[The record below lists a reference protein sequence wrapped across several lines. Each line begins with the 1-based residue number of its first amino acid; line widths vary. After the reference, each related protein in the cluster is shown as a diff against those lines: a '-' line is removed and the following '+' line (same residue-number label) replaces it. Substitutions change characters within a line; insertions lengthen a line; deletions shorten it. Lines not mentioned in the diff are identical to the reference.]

1 MAFTVPT
8 SWQYIDGTHQVAPRA
23 PIVGGKTGSYA
34 FDALIADHHLVRAS
48 RMPAV
53 LAMAKTDAWTTT
65 AGPGSGVGSW
75 ASFGKVKFETQAGF
89 DGRLNVTAWAKD
101 CQGGAGGVYV
111 AVFNTS
117 SVLQASAT
125 LTNTSSGTKQQLTGS
140 ITGLSASTEYLI
152 EVRFAA
158 RTAGSPTAMLYGVL
172 VEPRALTSS
181 TIDDKLDDQR
191 AKDDESA
198 SSLLPYRIRENLIA
212 SMRERMP
219 QCAHVYPE
227 ESKIQMSAPE
237 VSTHPDEWWGI
248 PIVVPVPRG
257 AVEVGVRIVYEV
269 TTASVKARLRVIG
282 GDIGSAVTL
291 STTGSTTLSSD
302 LTVAVRSGDSRSAL
316 VMLSFQSTRGSAIA
330 VANGATSSDGLA
342 SRKVAISLL
351 SGSVTA
357 HSVIQ
362 NAGST
367 KPATYIGSVS
377 GGTNIT
383 IWPERWPIADIFGGS
398 VYTLGKIKLHSVG
411 VEVKADA
418 SSLVDFSVPTTRF
431 MSVEKV
437 MQYETITNLDAASW
451 EIYSSAS
458 RWYAMRPTAAAL
470 SSFFGVSEASGAP
483 AAGAIVER
491 RADSEGVEVSL
502 LVISSG
508 FGNRVVETEV
518 TIRSVN
524 GGTSGSITIVGSV
537 SDDIFI
543 GTPQGEQLAT
553 QVAGLTD
560 GFGTTDWSAQ
570 DLIRES
576 EAEQLG
582 VIKGIAPWPAGSG
595 VGDVLEVTCTV
606 GDGVRHVFGA
616 SLREWVRPRSG

>member
-1 MAFTVPT
+1 MAFTVPAE
-8 SWQYIDGTHQVAPRA
+8 WQYIDGTHQVAPRA

-53 LAMAKTDAWTTT
+53 LAMANTDAWTTT

-89 DGRLNVTAWAKD
+89 DGRLNVTAWAQD

-125 LTNTSSGTKQQLTGS
+125 LTNTSSGTKQELTGS

-198 SSLLPYRIRENLIA
+198 SALLPYRIRENLIA

-219 QCAHVYPE
+219 QCAHVYPD

-269 TTASVKARLRVIG
+269 ATASVKARLRVIG

-316 VMLSFQSTRGSAIA
+316 VMLSFQSTRGSAVA
-330 VANGATSSDGLA
+330 VANGATSADGLA
-342 SRKVAISLL
+342 SRKVALSLL

-362 NAGST
+362 NAGSS

-418 SSLVDFSVPTTRF
+418 SSLRLFCSDDSVHERRQGHAIRDDHESRRGVVGNLFGRVAMVCHATDRGCAVVVLRSLRGVRSSGSGRDRRTSSRF
-431 MSVEKV
+431 GG
-437 MQYETITNLDAASW
+437 NRGFAPRD
-451 EIYSSAS
+451 
-458 RWYAMRPTAAAL
+458 
-470 SSFFGVSEASGAP
+470 FFGIWKPS
-483 AAGAIVER
+483 R
-491 RADSEGVEVSL
+491 RNGSHDSSRQRRNVGL
-502 LVISSG
+502 DHDCRLG
-508 FGNRVVETEV
+508 FR
-518 TIRSVN
+518 
-524 GGTSGSITIVGSV
+524 
-537 SDDIFI
+537 
-543 GTPQGEQLAT
+543 
-553 QVAGLTD
+553 
-560 GFGTTDWSAQ
+560 
-570 DLIRES
+570 
-576 EAEQLG
+576 
-582 VIKGIAPWPAGSG
+582 
-595 VGDVLEVTCTV
+595 
-606 GDGVRHVFGA
+606 
-616 SLREWVRPRSG
+616 